1 MKEFVL
7 IKKKKRIN
15 KGFKYDIYLYIF
27 LFFDFI
33 VMWVLVVVY
42 RNFWKLLVFEK
53 VFCVILR
60 LLYVDDFMLWI
71 FSMYCFLYCVYIK
84 RSNV

>member
-1 MKEFVL
+1 
-7 IKKKKRIN
+7 
-15 KGFKYDIYLYIF
+15 
-27 LFFDFI
+27 
-33 VMWVLVVVY
+33 MWVLVVVY

-71 FSMYCFLYCVYIK
+71 FSMYCFYIVFILK
-84 RSNV
+84 EVMCKVIFI